1 LEVLTNLNE
10 LNTLLGTASQ
20 QRKKKRHEI
29 YNLEHQRVCLAA
41 LKSVARELAKCNS
54 DSLVQEVSRTRVAL
68 SKHRIIHFAMK
79 NGMIIMII
87 HNMMRPAAER
97 IEFVC
102 NRMAC
107 TKRSL
112 V

>member
-1 LEVLTNLNE
+1 
-10 LNTLLGTASQ
+10 
-20 QRKKKRHEI
+20 
-29 YNLEHQRVCLAA
+29 
-41 LKSVARELAKCNS
+41 
-54 DSLVQEVSRTRVAL
+54 
-68 SKHRIIHFAMK
+68 MK

-112 V
+112 VWWYCYQCPIACSN